1 MGAFR
6 KVVDA
11 WECWSLLSPVLAL
24 CVNVVSQV
32 VLVRVRRGRGFL
44 RSVIEG
50 LFAGCVA
57 LIAFEVFLIWWSGVS
72 LEPLVISG
80 LVNAPT
86 YLALSYCYFGVAN
99 LGHTSIRIRLYSEIA
114 QRSNGMSLQE
124 IEEIYNEKA
133 FAEMRLKRSLESGD
147 IVQRDSRHYLGKARL
162 AIAARIIGTIRRLL
176 VGTKSEVE

>member
-1 MGAFR
+1 MGPFR

-11 WECWSLLSPVLAL
+11 WECWSLLSPVLSL
-24 CVNVVSQV
+24 GVNVVSQV
-32 VLVRVRRGRGFL
+32 ILVRVRKGRGFL

-50 LFAGCVA
+50 ILAGLVA
-57 LIAFEVFLIWWSGVS
+57 LASFEVFLTTWHGLS
-72 LEPLVISG
+72 LESLIIST

-114 QRSNGMSLQE
+114 QRSDGMSLTE

-147 IVQRDSRHYLGKARL
+147 IIQRDSRYYLGKARL
-162 AIAARIIGTIRRLL
+162 AVAAGIIGAIRRLL
-176 VGTKSEVE
+176 IG